1 MADTKAADATR
12 DQGPGVKFPPPLV
25 FVVGFAL
32 GALLTRVLPL
42 GMPWTRS
49 TLTLGVGGGLLMI
62 GVIVALTGVITFRR
76 ARVAVYPNRPA
87 SELVTHGLFRV
98 SRNPMYLGMI
108 IAYVGG
114 VVVTGIMWA
123 LVLLPL
129 VLVVLYATV
138 IRREER
144 HLHER
149 FPDAY
154 AAYCREVRR
163 WL

>member
-1 MADTKAADATR
+1 M
-12 DQGPGVKFPPPLV
+12 LS
-25 FVVGFAL
+25 
-32 GALLTRVLPL
+32 RVLPL
-42 GMPWTRS
+42 AAPWTRS
-49 TLTLGVGGGLLMI
+49 TLTLGMGGSLIMI
-62 GVIVALTGVITFRR
+62 GVAVALTGVITFKR

-114 VVVTGIMWA
+114 VVVTGIVWA
-123 LVLLPL
+123 LILLPL
-129 VLVVLYATV
+129 VLMVLYATV
-138 IRREER
+138 IRHEER